1 MKEKEIKIEPL
12 KETKLNIQLI
22 GDTDLILHGRSR
34 YYLQSEIWKQSHPKG
49 AEPPAI
55 YKQNKNEWEA
65 LITSIHW
72 LNHITYHDED
82 ISLYSEEEWKDYMQN
97 NKPCIQGIAF
107 YKSFAESF
115 VTFFKD
121 SIKKNGT
128 DVKRAINMDKSMYP
142 INFSSVEPR
151 NSIVPTGGRNSTS
164 VLASY
169 NVFQGWSC
177 EIGVSCPN
185 IVFPPETILSIIQ
198 STGKYMGVGTQ
209 RLNGYGRYH
218 IGEVKMVQEG

>member
-72 LNHITYHDED
+72 LNPITYHDED

-142 INFSSVEPR
+142 INFP
-151 NSIVPTGGRNSTS
+151 
-164 VLASY
+164 VLSQETLLFLL
-169 NVFQGWSC
+169 VG
-177 EIGVSCPN
+177 EIALLYLRLTMYSKVGVAKSECL
-185 IVFPPETILSIIQ
+185 VRT
-198 STGKYMGVGTQ
+198 
-209 RLNGYGRYH
+209 
-218 IGEVKMVQEG
+218 